1 IEKGQFSLM
10 LEDQMVLSGSVGQ
23 LIEMNGY
30 RVKVNQLNAQNE
42 DTFTISKISKLDA
55 INKLASQLS
64 ISERGSQT
72 GIVSLSIEGE
82 CPDHNQLVLN
92 DVVQNYFLQN
102 VRRNS
107 AEAEQSLNFL
117 KGHLPEIKEKL
128 TISEDTLNSFRQEN
142 ESIDLNLEAQSTL
155 KVMVAL
161 EAQLNE

>member
-1 IEKGQFSLM
+1 M

-82 CPDHNQLVLN
+82 YPDHNQLVLN
-92 DVVQNYFLQN
+92 DVVQNYFC
-102 VRRNS
+102 RM
-107 AEAEQSLNFL
+107 L
-117 KGHLPEIKEKL
+117 KKL
-128 TISEDTLNSFRQEN
+128 S
-142 ESIDLNLEAQSTL
+142 
-155 KVMVAL
+155 
-161 EAQLNE
+161 

>member
-1 IEKGQFSLM
+1 
-10 LEDQMVLSGSVGQ
+10 LSGSVGQ

-82 CPDHNQLVLN
+82 YPDHNQLVLN

-107 AEAEQSLNFL
+107 AEA
-117 KGHLPEIKEKL
+117 
-128 TISEDTLNSFRQEN
+128 
-142 ESIDLNLEAQSTL
+142 
-155 KVMVAL
+155 
-161 EAQLNE
+161 

>member
-1 IEKGQFSLM
+1 
-10 LEDQMVLSGSVGQ
+10 
-23 LIEMNGY
+23 
-30 RVKVNQLNAQNE
+30 
-42 DTFTISKISKLDA
+42 
-55 INKLASQLS
+55 
-64 ISERGSQT
+64 
-72 GIVSLSIEGE
+72 VSLSIEGE
-82 CPDHNQLVLN
+82 YPDHNQLVLN

-117 KGHLPEIKEKL
+117 KGHLPEIKDKL

-161 EAQLNE
+161 EAQLNELTFKES

>member
-1 IEKGQFSLM
+1 M

-82 CPDHNQLVLN
+82 YPDHNQLVLN

-117 KGHLPEIKEKL
+117 KGHLPEIKDKL

-155 KVMVAL
+155 KVMV
-161 EAQLNE
+161 

>member
-1 IEKGQFSLM
+1 
-10 LEDQMVLSGSVGQ
+10 
-23 LIEMNGY
+23 
-30 RVKVNQLNAQNE
+30 
-42 DTFTISKISKLDA
+42 
-55 INKLASQLS
+55 QLS
-64 ISERGSQT
+64 ISERGNQT

-82 CPDHNQLVLN
+82 YPDHNQLVLN

-117 KGHLPEIKEKL
+117 KGHLPEIKDKL

-161 EAQLNE
+161 EAQLNELTFKESEISQKFTQDHP

>member
-1 IEKGQFSLM
+1 
-10 LEDQMVLSGSVGQ
+10 
-23 LIEMNGY
+23 
-30 RVKVNQLNAQNE
+30 
-42 DTFTISKISKLDA
+42 
-55 INKLASQLS
+55 
-64 ISERGSQT
+64 GSQT

-82 CPDHNQLVLN
+82 YPDHNQLVLN

-117 KGHLPEIKEKL
+117 KGHLPEIKDKL

-161 EAQLNE
+161 EAQLNELTFKESEISQKFTQ